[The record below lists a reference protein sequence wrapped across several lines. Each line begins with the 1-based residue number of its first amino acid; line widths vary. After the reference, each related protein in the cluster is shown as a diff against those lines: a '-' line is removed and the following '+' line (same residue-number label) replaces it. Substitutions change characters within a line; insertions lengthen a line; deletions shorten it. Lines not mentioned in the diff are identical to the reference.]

1 MKTHHTT
8 AANTA
13 SNRIARTHS
22 FMVIAGIIIAIIC
35 SIVLLQDAYA
45 PQHAEAKES
54 GVTVTSKLAINHQVE
69 KVKEL
74 SIRSVIS
81 LLK

>member
-1 MKTHHTT
+1 MKTHPTT

-45 PQHAEAKES
+45 PQHAEAKET
-54 GVTVTSKLAINHQVE
+54 GIAVTSKLAINHQIQ
-69 KVKEL
+69 KVKEMTVL
-74 SIRSVIS
+74 SVMS